1 MSTASY
7 PSVLAHLGDLPNLAV
22 EDALLHAL
30 PTVSD
35 TVAVAAIEVLLKRAR
50 PHALKHLAGHY
61 LSYPDAVRATL
72 AAATGTLSGSIRDLM
87 HAPTAA
93 PKLAAL
99 ELIRESNDASLA
111 YLTAEGLGA
120 DDGSVRTRA
129 GEVLVELVRRHLET
143 RPEPED
149 DDAERVYLARRIQLT
164 EALNQAVRTWE
175 LHFRADVLA
184 AALWMYAETEPVV
197 RSRLEGPRSHLVHAT
212 RQILAGPPDPRLSVF
227 TWCALELDSVREAA
241 ARRLEQA
248 DDAGVLAGLIEASW
262 LLADPNVERG
272 CAKVRATRWIRTDV
286 RRLADC
292 DPHHVERIASVI
304 SRSGIP
310 TAHKLEVFGRWLETG
325 SPAVRRAALWA
336 VVRQDGEGSDALLL
350 SAVRGPDPALAA
362 IAEKE
367 LRRRNPDRVI
377 PAASS
382 ARPPVRSE
390 PATSAIPGD
399 ERGGK
404 VEAPRSEAVLQP
416 ESDHAGGSSS
426 PADVVTTCR
435 ALLNSP
441 RALDRVRGLHAVRE
455 RGIEAGFSD
464 AILRLIHDP
473 DGIVRATAAASLA
486 GVDRGIAAG
495 ALRSAL
501 SDAEPRVRAN
511 AIEALERTADER
523 ITAWIAP
530 MLKAVEPRVRANAIK
545 ALLARQHAPAGDALL
560 HMLEDSSRAARIS
573 ALWVVQRLGLRSC
586 ALVVG
591 RMGREDPDAHVR
603 RRANRCLSALGG
615 ADVRQAPTTS
625 RHAQEA
631 LR

>member
-1 MSTASY
+1 M
-7 PSVLAHLGDLPNLAV
+7 
-22 EDALLHAL
+22 
-30 PTVSD
+30 
-35 TVAVAAIEVLLKRAR
+35 
-50 PHALKHLAGHY
+50 
-61 LSYPDAVRATL
+61 
-72 AAATGTLSGSIRDLM
+72 
-87 HAPTAA
+87 
-93 PKLAAL
+93 
-99 ELIRESNDASLA
+99 
-111 YLTAEGLGA
+111 
-120 DDGSVRTRA
+120 
-129 GEVLVELVRRHLET
+129 
-143 RPEPED
+143 
-149 DDAERVYLARRIQLT
+149 T

-175 LHFRADVLA
+175 LHFRAEVLA
-184 AALWMYAETEPVV
+184 AALWMYAETEPVL
-197 RSRLEGPRSHLVHAT
+197 RPRLEGPRSHLVHAT

-272 CAKVRATRWIRTDV
+272 CAKVRATSWVRTDA
-286 RRLADC
+286 RRLADR
-292 DPHHVERIASVI
+292 DPHHVERIAGVI

-310 TAHKLEVFGRWLETG
+310 TAHKLEVFSRWLETG

-350 SAVRGPDPALAA
+350 SVVRGPDPALAV
-362 IAEKE
+362 IAERE

-377 PAASS
+377 PAAS

-390 PATSAIPGD
+390 PVKSSIPGG
-399 ERGGK
+399 EREGK
-404 VEAPRSEAVLQP
+404 VEAPRSEAVLRP

-426 PADVVTTCR
+426 AADVVTTCR

-441 RALDRVRGLHAVRE
+441 RALDRVRGLQAVRE

-473 DGIVRATAAASLA
+473 DAIVRATAAASLA

-501 SDAEPRVRAN
+501 SDVEPRVQAN
-511 AIEALERTADER
+511 AIEALERTADDR

-530 MLKAVEPRVRANAIK
+530 MLKAAEPRVRANAIK

-591 RMGREDPDAHVR
+591 RMGREDPDMHVR
-603 RRANRCLSALGG
+603 RRANRCLSALGE
-615 ADVRQAPTTS
+615 ADVRQAPTTL
-625 RHAQEA
+625 RPAQEA